1 MSVVSTAITTTCK
14 NCKTEI
20 DSKFCPVCGQNSET
34 HRVTVGYVLHESFHS
49 ITHADKG
56 FLMLA
61 KQLMTRPGH
70 IAREY
75 VEGRRKTYFNPLT
88 YLILTSAIFY
98 YVGTTTGYLDSLSGG
113 GGATN
118 RRMPELMAE
127 TFELSQTSGKWLTI
141 LLIAPLCAALT
152 SVFFIGKKFNYAEHF
167 ILHAFILG
175 QAGLLRLV
183 ILIPIYYIAPERQML
198 MHWLVYEPI
207 FIAYLAISYHQFY
220 KQHIAWTAIKAVLI
234 RLLFIVLFWLVLL
247 GIVFL
252 KHQL

>member
-1 MSVVSTAITTTCK
+1 
-14 NCKTEI
+14 
-20 DSKFCPVCGQNSET
+20 
-34 HRVTVGYVLHESFHS
+34 
-49 ITHADKG
+49 
-56 FLMLA
+56 MLA